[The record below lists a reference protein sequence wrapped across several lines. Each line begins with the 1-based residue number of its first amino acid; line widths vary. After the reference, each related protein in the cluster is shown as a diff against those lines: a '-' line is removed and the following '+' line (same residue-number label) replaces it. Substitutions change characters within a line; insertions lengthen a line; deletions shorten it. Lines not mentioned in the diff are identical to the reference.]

1 MDRRYRNWLE
11 QVKRVEPILDDPESF
26 SEEIVKRAMQKT
38 RLIDRQS
45 EENDCAE
52 VTIHSRSSRVQ
63 KIWRWSMGVSSV
75 AACAL
80 LTFGTYELCLE
91 KGGTHQGIT
100 TEIIARGIGD
110 PSGCGNRQAERYAI
124 VAERALFSNASAPE
138 KLGMAQ
144 RLLKQR
150 AEREAVVRSNWTNRR
165 SQYK

>member
-1 MDRRYRNWLE
+1 MDRHYQNWLE

-38 RLIDRQS
+38 RLVDRRPDR
-45 EENDCAE
+45 NDCAKA
-52 VTIHSRSSRVQ
+52 VTHSRSSRVQ
-63 KIWRWSMGVSSV
+63 KIWRWSMGVSTV

-80 LTFGTYELCLE
+80 LAFGTYELRLE
-91 KGGTHQGIT
+91 EGSTHQGMT
-100 TEIIARGIGD
+100 TEIIVRGIGD
-110 PSGCGNRQAERYAI
+110 PSGCGNRQTERYAT
-124 VAERALFSNASAPE
+124 VAERALLSNASAPE

>member
-38 RLIDRQS
+38 RLVDRQS
-45 EENDCAE
+45 EENDCA

-80 LTFGTYELCLE
+80 LAFGTYELRLE
-91 KGGTHQGIT
+91 EGGTHQGMT

-110 PSGCGNRQAERYAI
+110 PSGCGNRQTERYAI